1 MKKMERGRDGGM
13 GNEEERV
20 AEGRYFSIRD
30 EAKSDDSLI
39 NRKGRLIWSSSN
51 NPYNVET
58 VQIVFSQ
65 SKL

>member
-1 MKKMERGRDGGM
+1 M

-65 SKL
+65 LKL